1 MSPCVRRGV
10 RTQPQEDPH
19 DVVARLPEEVR
30 RDARIYPARHGAK
43 DPCHGRDLKR
53 PESPFPL
60 EKEIFPLTLPG
71 VQALDVVTI
80 CTLLL
85 ANAVFALLVAMS
97 LPGTW
102 LILAATC
109 TVAWLRWD
117 EGIYGLTSL
126 GVLAGLAALGE
137 VLELVTGALGAKKAG
152 GSTRGAVGAMAGGV
166 AGGILGTF
174 FLPIPILGSILG
186 AALGAFGGA
195 LLGER
200 TAGRDLEAAAAVG
213 RGAFV
218 GRLLGTLSKLLIAG
232 TMWIVVAFAS
242 FL

>member
-1 MSPCVRRGV
+1 M
-10 RTQPQEDPH
+10 
-19 DVVARLPEEVR
+19 
-30 RDARIYPARHGAK
+30 
-43 DPCHGRDLKR
+43 
-53 PESPFPL
+53 
-60 EKEIFPLTLPG
+60 
-71 VQALDVVTI
+71 QALDVVYI
-80 CTLLL
+80 CALLV

-109 TVAWLRWD
+109 AVAWLRWD
-117 EGIYGLTSL
+117 EGIYGPISL
-126 GVLAGLAALGE
+126 GVLAGLAVLGE
-137 VLELVTGALGAKKAG
+137 VLELVTGALGAKRSG

-166 AGGILGTF
+166 AGGILGTL
-174 FLPIPILGSILG
+174 FLPVPILGSILG

-218 GRLLGTLSKLLIAG
+218 GRLLGTVSKLLIAG
-232 TMWIVVAFAS
+232 AMWIVVAFAS